1 MLWGISLSYVTE
13 IERKLE
19 KKKKNN
25 TILST
30 ALCSCTVIN
39 IWR

>member
-19 KKKKNN
+19 KKKKKQHYFVYSFVFLHCN
-25 TILST
+25 
-30 ALCSCTVIN
+30 
-39 IWR
+39 